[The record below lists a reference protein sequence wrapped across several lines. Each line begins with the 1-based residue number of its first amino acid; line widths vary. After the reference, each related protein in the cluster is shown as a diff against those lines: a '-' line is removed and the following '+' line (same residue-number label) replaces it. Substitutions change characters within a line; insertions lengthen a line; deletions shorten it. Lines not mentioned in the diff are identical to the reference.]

1 MMDLLERENL
11 KLEREMLN
19 GLIGMKA
26 EVRLFENIERVSTG
40 QV

>member
-1 MMDLLERENL
+1 MMDWLERENL

-26 EVRLFENIERVSTG
+26 EVRLFENIERMSTG